1 MLQLLCSMANDLR
14 KRNKIKTSFWV
25 KLISAPIFMFVFAI
39 VLMPPIYDVFCE
51 ITGFNGTTGRVDA
64 SQQYTAADDRKIE
77 VSFFAMTMGG
87 FPVQF
92 NPKVHS
98 MEVVP
103 GKFYTTSYIAK
114 NNTNQTIIGQAVPS
128 LAPTE
133 AALHF
138 KKLECFCF
146 NRQEFKPQEELE
158 MTLRF
163 VVEPELDERIQD
175 VSLSYNF
182 FKLES

>member
-1 MLQLLCSMANDLR
+1 MVDKSVR
-14 KRNKIKTSFWV
+14 KKITKTFWI
-25 KLISAPIFMFVFAI
+25 KLILSPILMFAFAYAM
-39 VLMPPIYDVFCE
+39 VPIYDVFCE
-51 ITGFNGTTGRVDA
+51 ITGFNGTTGRINSEQVYAIDE
-64 SQQYTAADDRKIE
+64 SRKIE

-92 NPKVHS
+92 KPKVNS
-98 MEVVP
+98 MEVIP

-114 NNTNQTIIGQAVPS
+114 NNTDKVVIGQAVPS
-128 LAPTE
+128 VAPTE
-133 AALHF
+133 AALYF

-146 NRQEFKPQEELE
+146 NKQVFEPHQKIE

-163 VVEPELDERIQD
+163 VIEPELDKRIKD

-182 FKLES
+182 FKIKS

>member
-1 MLQLLCSMANDLR
+1 MESRQ
-14 KRNKIKTSFWV
+14 KITKKFWT
-25 KLISAPIFMFVFAI
+25 KLFLAPILMFFFAYAM
-39 VLMPPIYDVFCE
+39 VPIYDVFCE
-51 ITGFNGTTGRVDA
+51 ITGFNGTTGRVDSEQA
-64 SQQYTAADDRKIE
+64 YVVDETRKIE

-92 NPKVHS
+92 GPKVSS
-98 MEVVP
+98 MVVIP

-114 NNTNQTIIGQAVPS
+114 NNTDEIVVGQAVPS
-128 LAPTE
+128 VAPTD
-133 AALHF
+133 AAAYF

-146 NRQEFKPQEELE
+146 NKQVFKPHEQVE

-163 VVEPELDERIQD
+163 VIEPELDERIKD

-182 FKLES
+182 FKLKS